1 MPIIARS
8 VLLGSFL
15 SAAAVTA
22 FTANGAFSNDGSHGG
37 TGPVLVRMSELGGG
51 GLPASVEGTGAG
63 VCGGFSPEGRYD
75 DVPVAWS
82 FRLCESAQDT
92 YEVQVRFRNLSDR
105 SLQFQY
111 RVWLAQPERCEAAS
125 DPSATLLLG
134 GKKRLRPGQSEEWP
148 FSTAEALRRDYR
160 GRVWSCVM
168 ELR

>member
-22 FTANGAFSNDGSHGG
+22 FTANGAFSNEGSPASV
-37 TGPVLVRMSELGGG
+37 GPVLVRPSELGGG
-51 GLPASVEGTGAG
+51 GVPASVEGTGAG
-63 VCGGFSPEGRYD
+63 VCGGFSLEGRYD
-75 DVPVAWS
+75 DVPAAWS
-82 FRLCESAQDT
+82 FRLCESAPDT
-92 YEVQVRFRNLSDR
+92 YEVQVRFRNLSAR
-105 SLQFQY
+105 PLRFQY
-111 RVWLAQPERCEAAS
+111 RVWLTQPARCEAAA

-134 GKKRLRPGQSEEWP
+134 GEKRLRPGQSEEWP

-168 ELR
+168 EVK